1 MSGDI
6 REVLCRKWALE
17 ILWFLSTEG
26 TQNYSQIEAE
36 FETSSDVITDRL
48 QHLTNVELVHRDEK
62 STKDVRYSITASG
75 EKLLELMN
83 EADQLLDE

>member
-17 ILWFLSTEG
+17 ILWFLSSEG

-36 FETSSDVITDRL
+36 FATSSDVITDHL
-48 QHLTNVELVHRDEK
+48 QHLTDVGLVHRDEK
-62 STKDVRYSITASG
+62 STKNVRYSITTSG

>member
-1 MSGDI
+1 MPGDI

-26 TQNYSQIEAE
+26 TQNYSQIESE

-48 QHLTNVELVHRDEK
+48 QQLTNAGLVHRDEK
-62 STKDVRYSITASG
+62 STKDVRYTITASG
-75 EKLLELMN
+75 EKLLGLMN